1 MSSISIKIS
10 KSSRQVFLNPH
21 FWGISGLII
30 LLSAFYYLVQLNWI
44 AVFEYFPWLRVVM
57 IWEYTNKLNGILLY
71 IPFIYA
77 SIIFWWR
84 GALLTWLISLIILA
98 AHLTAFTPNGSA
110 LFFNIAILSLPM
122 IVVCFISLELNW
134 REKERKF
141 TSDREKER
149 QVYLSQ
155 VFRTQEE
162 ERTRV
167 AQELH
172 DDPIQRLSALAI
184 DAEVLTSQE
193 TVKNSPDIRGAVNSF
208 RESVI
213 SISQDLRRI
222 SLDLR
227 PDLIDDLGL
236 IPSLRWLLDRFRQ
249 GSDIAAQLNVEGENR
264 NPIPK
269 KISDNLF
276 RIVQEALN
284 NVKRHS
290 LARSVLVNVQLTDS
304 KIQISVQ
311 DDGRGFNFQRS
322 YAKLASEG
330 KLGLIGMQQRVQF
343 INGSFSCQS
352 EADKGTT
359 ITVEVEL
366 G

>member
-1 MSSISIKIS
+1 
-10 KSSRQVFLNPH
+10 
-21 FWGISGLII
+21 
-30 LLSAFYYLVQLNWI
+30 
-44 AVFEYFPWLRVVM
+44 
-57 IWEYTNKLNGILLY
+57 
-71 IPFIYA
+71 
-77 SIIFWWR
+77 
-84 GALLTWLISLIILA
+84 
-98 AHLTAFTPNGSA
+98 
-110 LFFNIAILSLPM
+110 
-122 IVVCFISLELNW
+122 
-134 REKERKF
+134 
-141 TSDREKER
+141 
-149 QVYLSQ
+149 
-155 VFRTQEE
+155 
-162 ERTRV
+162 
-167 AQELH
+167 
-172 DDPIQRLSALAI
+172 LSALAF
-184 DAEVLTSQE
+184 DAVVLTSQE